1 VIYTLRKG
9 YVCFDNSCVEVEIA
23 TTQEERVTGLMN
35 RTSLPQDSGM
45 LFIFDKERV
54 QKFWMKNT
62 FIPLD
67 IMWIDSKGMIIHID
81 KNVMP
86 CGEYCKSFGPELSA
100 KFVLEVNGSYTDNH
114 NINAGDVVRMI
125 L

>member
-1 VIYTLRKG
+1 MRKG

-23 TTQEERVTGLMN
+23 TTPEERRIGLMS
-35 RTSLPQDSGM
+35 RTSLSEDGGM

-54 QKFWMKNT
+54 QKFWMKNM
-62 FIPLD
+62 FIPID

-86 CGEYCKSFGPELSA
+86 CGEYCKPFGPELSA
-100 KFVLEVNGSYTDNH
+100 KFALELNGRYADRHNVNV
-114 NINAGDVVRMI
+114 GDIVRMI